1 MYVKNYKYY
10 WLVSFAKYKNKVSKA
25 PFLCRGEGK
34 EQQMQGEG
42 GVKWPLE
49 IQEKSQS

>member
-1 MYVKNYKYY
+1 MYVKTYKYY
-10 WLVSFAKYKNKVSKA
+10 WLVSFVKCKNKVSEA
-25 PFLCRGEGK
+25 PFLFIGEWK

-49 IQEKSQS
+49 I